1 MLTKETIKSG
11 MTSLEIKFLVYN
23 KWGSITAA
31 ARELGYSRSQLSY
44 CILRKRISPA
54 IKEKLAQALDMT
66 VEELFGGS
74 DDDETPEQDSDS
86 MPGDK
91 SKPGN
96 KTRADH
102 RLIRKKECI

>member
-1 MLTKETIKSG
+1 MLTKETIQSG
-11 MTSLEIKFLVYN
+11 MTSLEIKFLVY
-23 KWGSITAA
+23 KRWGSITAA

-54 IKEKLAQALDMT
+54 IRERLAQALDMT

-74 DDDETPEQDSDS
+74 HDAETPEQESDS

-96 KTRADH
+96 ETTTDGGPV
-102 RLIRKKECI
+102 RKKEGI